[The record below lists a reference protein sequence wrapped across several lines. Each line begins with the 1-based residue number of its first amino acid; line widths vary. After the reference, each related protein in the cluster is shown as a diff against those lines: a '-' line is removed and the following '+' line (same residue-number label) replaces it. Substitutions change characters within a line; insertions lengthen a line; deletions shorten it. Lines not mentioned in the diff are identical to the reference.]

1 MSVNWTDLHG
11 RPRQPPPAPP
21 ASDLT
26 KVRCRRAEEGTIA
39 SNTGGIPVWRRLP
52 ETLSLTTLK
61 TTVST
66 TQPTPSDLDLL
77 RRTVDLSHI
86 AVSRG
91 NKPYAALLAD
101 PRGRVV
107 AEAHITE
114 STSGDPTAHAEIN
127 LIRLL
132 KQLDSLPR
140 KALTL
145 YTNCQ
150 PNALCVAAILCSGIS
165 RVLYAYP
172 HPSADTGYSQDETID
187 STRIIG
193 PLLSASPAP
202 H

>member
-1 MSVNWTDLHG
+1 MPARRGRDNSVKYGWHSCLETTTRNAFPDY
-11 RPRQPPPAPP
+11 
-21 ASDLT
+21 
-26 KVRCRRAEEGTIA
+26 
-39 SNTGGIPVWRRLP
+39 P
-52 ETLSLTTLK
+52 E
-61 TTVST
+61 
-66 TQPTPSDLDLL
+66 DYLDLL
-77 RRTVDLSHI
+77 RRTVDLSDI

-107 AEAHITE
+107 AEAHNTE

-150 PNALCVAAILCSGIS
+150 TNALCVAAILCSGIS

-172 HPSADTGYSQDETID
+172 HPSTDTGYSQDETID